1 MEFKAEDAR
10 TGILPVGE
18 YNFEVVTAED
28 TVSKFNDGEEQIQLN
43 LRIYHGG
50 GGVFL
55 NQWLSSPSKSWKIR
69 QFAYAVGLVKQ
80 YDAEVLMA
88 ADCLDKAGKLKLGQ
102 YEDKTGT
109 MRNSVFKYLET
120 DSFGF
125 IKTSTDDVKDALKTF
140 KATAKTE
147 SELPDDMPF

>member
-18 YNFEVVTAED
+18 YDFEVVTAED

-43 LRIYHGG
+43 LRIYHDGG
-50 GGVFL
+50 VVFL
-55 NQWLSSPSKSWKIR
+55 NQWLSPSKSWKIR

-80 YDAEVLMA
+80 YEAEVLMA
-88 ADCLDKAGKLKLGQ
+88 ADCLDKAGKVKLGQ

>member
-1 MEFKAEDAR
+1 MEFKPEDAG

-18 YNFEVVTAED
+18 YNYEVAAAED
-28 TVSKFNDGEEQIQLN
+28 TISKFNNDEEQIQLN
-43 LRIYHGG
+43 LRIFHD
-50 GGVFL
+50 GGVVYL
-55 NQWLSSPSKSWKIR
+55 NQWLSPSKTWKIK
-69 QFAYAVGLVKQ
+69 QFAFSVGLV
-80 YDAEVLMA
+80 DRFEAGTLTA

-102 YEDKTGT
+102 YEDKSGT

-147 SELPDDMPF
+147 SAEPDDMPF

>member
-1 MEFKAEDAR
+1 M
-10 TGILPVGE
+10 
-18 YNFEVVTAED
+18 
-28 TVSKFNDGEEQIQLN
+28 N
-43 LRIYHGG
+43 LRIFHD
-50 GGVFL
+50 GGVVYL
-55 NQWLSSPSKSWKIR
+55 NQWLSPSKTWKIK
-69 QFAYAVGLVKQ
+69 QFAFSVGLV
-80 YDAEVLMA
+80 DRFEAGTLTA

-102 YEDKTGT
+102 YEDKSGT

-147 SELPDDMPF
+147 SAEPDDMPF